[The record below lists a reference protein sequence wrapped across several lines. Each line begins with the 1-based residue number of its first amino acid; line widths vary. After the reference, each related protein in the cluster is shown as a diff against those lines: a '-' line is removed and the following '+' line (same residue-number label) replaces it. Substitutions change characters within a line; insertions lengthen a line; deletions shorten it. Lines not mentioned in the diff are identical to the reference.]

1 MVYVKSAFVK
11 IKKVLA
17 AQKKNLLISI
27 CLAFLI
33 TLLCYFMN
41 NCPFPY
47 WDSLNKFSW
56 LEYILRNTVPENV
69 DRNDAFFIN
78 VSYDRQTVDY
88 TYSNGN
94 LQGSIDITNRETLLK
109 FLKIAERT
117 NTYKYIFLDIR
128 FEKGIETEIDSA
140 LFAQIGKM
148 RDISYSSHSDILNN
162 DKAIPSKAAIN
173 DYYTTITSTNFT
185 RYQYLQDGKE
195 SAPLRIYTA
204 VDSVNNKSLKR
215 WGPFFYCGGKLCQN
229 SPFMRI
235 PEDFWTGHEENG
247 HQNYYDLG
255 PLLLSV
261 YNDEDWRIAMKDKI
275 VFVGNFVDDLHDTY
289 AGLQPGSYLIY
300 LAYKELCKGKQFVS
314 GGFIFLISIVY
325 IILSLFILNR
335 RTIWEYIPFLR
346 NIQTKSIMFIM
357 NLLGFSTL
365 LSILTI
371 VFYILFNTT
380 YNIFFPSLVF
390 SFLSLYV
397 SYKHS
402 I

>member
-1 MVYVKSAFVK
+1 MRLKELLH
-11 IKKVLA
+11 KVRKHCKDGLFSVFIA
-17 AQKKNLLISI
+17 ILLS
-27 CLAFLI
+27 
-33 TLLCYFMN
+33 LLCYFLN
-41 NCPFPY
+41 NCPYPY
-47 WDSLNKFSW
+47 WDSLNEFSW
-56 LEYILRNTVPENV
+56 LEYILSNTVSEKN

-78 VSYDRQTVDY
+78 VSYDRQVVDY
-88 TYSNGN
+88 TYSNGA
-94 LQGSIDITNRETLLK
+94 LQGTIDITNRETLLK
-109 FLKIAERT
+109 FLKIAEKT

-128 FEKGIETEIDSA
+128 FEKGIETKVDSA

-162 DKAIPSKAAIN
+162 DKAIPSKSAIN

-185 RYQYLQDGKE
+185 RYQYLQGGKE

-204 VDSVNNKSLKR
+204 VDSVNNKSIKR
-215 WGPFFYCGGKLCQN
+215 WGPFYYSDEKLCQN

-235 PEDFWTGHEENG
+235 PEDFWNGHEEKG

-261 YNDEDWRIAMKDKI
+261 YDDEDWRIEMKDRI
-275 VFVGNFVDDLHDTY
+275 VFVGNYVDDLHDTY

-300 LAYKELCKGKQFVS
+300 LAYKGLCKGKHFVS
-314 GGFIFLISIVY
+314 WGFIFLISIVY
-325 IILSLFILNR
+325 VILSLFILNR
-335 RTIWEYIPFLR
+335 RTIWEFIPFIR
-346 NIQTKSIMFIM
+346 NIKTKFIMFIM
-357 NLLGFSTL
+357 NLLGFSAL
-365 LSILTI
+365 LSVLTI

-390 SFLSLYV
+390 SILSLYV